1 MTVTP
6 ARAGAA
12 LLLLAAVGLVL
23 RGEPS
28 MAERLRWRADEL
40 DARLAARTVHAD
52 PAEVL
57 GLLHDGRAP
66 VRVLDVRDEADWN
79 AFHLRDATRVSLD
92 DLDRGIAP
100 PLPLGAIVIV
110 TSNDEA
116 LAEAAW
122 RRLAVLGVP
131 NVYVLAGGVNLWLDV
146 FREGRVDATPRA
158 AGDDRLRH
166 TLPAAL
172 GERWPQARPSADAA
186 AGRVFEPRTSGGRRA
201 RVEGGGCG

>member
-1 MTVTP
+1 VTP

-23 RGEPS
+23 RGSPS

-92 DLDRGIAP
+92 DLDRGAAP
-100 PLPLGAIVIV
+100 PLPPGAIVIV

-122 RRLAVLGVP
+122 RRLTVLGVP
-131 NVYVLAGGVNLWLDV
+131 NAYVLAGGVNLWLDV

-166 TLPAAL
+166 ALPAAL
-172 GERWPQARPSADAA
+172 GERWPEARPPADAA
-186 AGRVFEPRTSGGRRA
+186 GGRVFEARASGARRA